1 MIKKIVL
8 ICICLTFLFSCG
20 KKEDPEYKAIKN
32 YTLNNKV

>member
-20 KKEDPEYKAIKN
+20 KKEEPEYKAIKD
-32 YTLNNKV
+32 YTPNKKV